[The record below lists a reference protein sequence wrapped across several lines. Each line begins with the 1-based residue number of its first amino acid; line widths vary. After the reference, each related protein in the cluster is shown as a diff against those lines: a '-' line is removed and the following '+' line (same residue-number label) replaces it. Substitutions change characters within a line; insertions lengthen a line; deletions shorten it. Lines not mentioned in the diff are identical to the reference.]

1 MAQHPHKEII
11 DAWTADTSLE
21 IEFYEPSL
29 SKWFPSDLRALTAE
43 AYAEQKFRIKPKT
56 RSITVDGVLY
66 EWPEPMRVAPEF
78 GTAYWVI
85 STYQN
90 RVYGVSWTNCDYD
103 KEAMKIGYMQ
113 ATKEG
118 AEAHRRAL
126 IAVSGGAFE

>member
-1 MAQHPHKEII
+1 MSAHPHKEII
-11 DAWTADTSLE
+11 DAWTADTSIE

-56 RSITVDGVLY
+56 RSVTVDGVKY
-66 EWPEPMRVAPEF
+66 EWPEPMLVAPLCDTTVYF
-78 GTAYWVI
+78 TNLLAVI
-85 STYQN
+85 TYTWLGDQ
-90 RVYGVSWTNCDYD
+90 RDHKRLELRLCH
-103 KEAMKIGYMQ
+103 

-126 IAVSGGAFE
+126 IAVSGGSLE

>member
-1 MAQHPHKEII
+1 MSAHPHKAII
-11 DAWTADTSLE
+11 DAWTADTSIE

-66 EWPEPMRVAPEF
+66 EWPEPMRVAPVYE
-78 GTAYWVI
+78 TYYWH
-85 STYQN
+85 
-90 RVYGVSWTNCDYD
+90 VSSYLNLVAESRWTNHEFD
-103 KEAMKIGYMQ
+103 EAALKAGYMQ

-126 IAVSGGAFE
+126 VAVSGGEL